1 MTNQSSR
8 QVSQPIV
15 RCQDVERTYGSGER
29 KVYALRG
36 ITFDAHSGTYVAL
49 KGRSGSGKTTLI
61 NCIGGLDTPNGG
73 AVTLFGL
80 PIGGYNEAQM
90 TELRRHKIGF
100 VFQSFSLVP
109 TFTAFENVELSLRLA
124 GAPTKERNRRANE
137 CLDLVGVGKW
147 AKHMPFEM
155 SGGQQ
160 QRVAIARALANSPKL
175 ILADEPTGELD
186 SHTARQ
192 VLGLMRDLAHQ
203 QGVCIIMAT
212 HDPLSI
218 EYADQVF
225 ELKDGRLDHVIQRQG
240 QAANVS

>member
-1 MTNQSSR
+1 MTET
-8 QVSQPIV
+8 IV
-15 RCQDVERTYGSGER
+15 RADNVERVYGGGEN

-36 ITFDAHSGTYVAL
+36 ISFEVSAGTYVAL

-61 NCIGGLDTPNGG
+61 NCIGGLDKPTSG
-73 AVTLFGL
+73 AVSLFGQ
-80 PIGGYNEAQM
+80 PINGYNEQQM

-124 GAPTKERNRRANE
+124 GAPAKERNRRAQE

-147 AKHMPFEM
+147 AKHMPFEL

-160 QRVAIARALANSPKL
+160 QRVAIARALANAPRL
-175 ILADEPTGELD
+175 VLADEPTGELD

-192 VLGLMRDLAHQ
+192 VLGLLPDLAHQ
-203 QGVCIIMAT
+203 EGVTILMAT
-212 HDPLSI
+212 HDPLSL

-225 ELKDGRLDHVIQRQG
+225 ELKDGRLDRVIAH
-240 QAANVS
+240 AAS

>member
-1 MTNQSSR
+1 MPAKTNDAY
-8 QVSQPIV
+8 VGPVV
-15 RCQDVERTYGSGER
+15 RCENVERTYGSGDT

-36 ITFDAHSGTYVAL
+36 ISFDAQPGKFVAL

-61 NCIGGLDTPNGG
+61 NCIGGLDKPSSGIV
-73 AVTLFGL
+73 ALFGQ
-80 PIGGYNEAQM
+80 PISGYNETQM

-124 GAPTKERNRRANE
+124 GAPTQERNRRAAE

-160 QRVAIARALANSPKL
+160 QRVAIARSLANSPRL

-203 QGVCIIMAT
+203 QGVSIIMAT

-225 ELKDGRLDHVIQRQG
+225 ELKDGKLDHVIERQI
-240 QAANVS
+240 QTAT

>member
-1 MTNQSSR
+1 MTSTAR
-8 QVSQPIV
+8 EIV
-15 RCQDVERTYGSGER
+15 VRADNVERVYGSGDN
-29 KVYALRG
+29 KVFALRG
-36 ITFDAHSGTYVAL
+36 ISFEVHAGRFVAL

-61 NCIGGLDTPNGG
+61 NCIGGLDKPTSGD
-73 AVTLFGL
+73 VYLFGQS
-80 PIGGYNEAQM
+80 IKNYNEQQM

-100 VFQSFSLVP
+100 IFQSFSLVP

-124 GAPTKERNRRANE
+124 GASYKERNRRAQE

-160 QRVAIARALANSPKL
+160 QRVAIARSLANSPQL

-203 QGVCIIMAT
+203 QGVAILMAT

-218 EYADQVF
+218 EYADQVLD
-225 ELKDGRLDHVIQRQG
+225 LKDGTVDAVISRPAV
-240 QAANVS
+240 AA

>member
-1 MTNQSSR
+1 MNDAP
-8 QVSQPIV
+8 VEPVV
-15 RCQDVERTYGSGER
+15 RTENVERVYGSGEN

-36 ITFDAHSGTYVAL
+36 VSFEAPSGAFIAL

-61 NCIGGLDTPNGG
+61 NCIGGLDKPTSGK
-73 AVTLFGL
+73 VYLFGQ
-80 PIGGYNEAQM
+80 PINDYNEAQM

-124 GAPTKERNRRANE
+124 GAPAKVRARRAQE

-147 AKHMPFEM
+147 AKHMPFEL

-192 VLGLMRDLAHQ
+192 VLGLLRDLSHQ
-203 QGVCIIMAT
+203 QNVTVIMAT
-212 HDPLSI
+212 HDPLSL

-225 ELKDGRLDHVIQRQG
+225 ELKDGKLDAVHVR
-240 QAANVS
+240 QAA

>member
-1 MTNQSSR
+1 MTNS
-8 QVSQPIV
+8 IV
-15 RCQDVERTYGSGER
+15 RAENVERVYSSGDN

-36 ITFDAHSGTYVAL
+36 ITFDVPAGKYVAL

-61 NCIGGLDTPNGG
+61 NCIGGLDKPTSGE
-73 AVTLFGL
+73 VSLFGH
-80 PIGGYNEAQM
+80 PISGYNEQQM

-124 GAPTKERNRRANE
+124 GASARERNRRAQD

-192 VLGLMRDLAHQ
+192 VLGLLRDLAHQ
-203 QGVCIIMAT
+203 QGVTILMAT

-225 ELKDGRLDHVIQRQG
+225 ELKDGRLDHVI
-240 QAANVS
+240 AHA

>member
-1 MTNQSSR
+1 MTDS
-8 QVSQPIV
+8 IV
-15 RCQDVERTYGSGER
+15 RADNVERVYGSGDN

-36 ITFDAHSGTYVAL
+36 ITFDVASGQYVAL

-61 NCIGGLDTPNGG
+61 NCIGGLDKPTSG
-73 AVTLFGL
+73 AVSLFGQ
-80 PIGGYNEAQM
+80 PISGYTEQQM

-124 GAPTKERNRRANE
+124 GASAKERNRRAQE

-147 AKHMPFEM
+147 AKHMPFEL

-160 QRVAIARALANSPKL
+160 QRVAIARSLANSPKL

-192 VLGLMRDLAHQ
+192 VLGLLRDLAHQ
-203 QGVCIIMAT
+203 QGVTILMAT

-225 ELKDGRLDHVIQRQG
+225 ELKDGRLDHVI
-240 QAANVS
+240 AHA

>member
-1 MTNQSSR
+1 MTDS
-8 QVSQPIV
+8 IV
-15 RCQDVERTYGSGER
+15 RADNVERVYGSGDN

-36 ITFDAHSGTYVAL
+36 ITFDVASGQYVAL

-61 NCIGGLDTPNGG
+61 NCIGGLDKPTSG
-73 AVTLFGL
+73 AVSLFGQ
-80 PIGGYNEAQM
+80 PISGYNEQQM

-124 GAPTKERNRRANE
+124 GASAKERNRRAQE

-147 AKHMPFEM
+147 AKHMPFEL

-160 QRVAIARALANSPKL
+160 QRVAIARSLANSPKL

-192 VLGLMRDLAHQ
+192 VLGLLRDLAHQ
-203 QGVCIIMAT
+203 QGVTILMAT

-225 ELKDGRLDHVIQRQG
+225 ELKDGRLDHVI
-240 QAANVS
+240 AHA

>member
-1 MTNQSSR
+1 MND
-8 QVSQPIV
+8 QVIV
-15 RCQDVERTYGSGER
+15 RCDGVERTYGSGET

-36 ITFDAHSGTYVAL
+36 ISFDAPSGQFVAL

-61 NCIGGLDTPNGG
+61 NCIGGLDKPTSGT
-73 AVTLFGL
+73 VHLFGQ
-80 PIGGYNEAQM
+80 PINGYSEQQM

-124 GAPTKERNRRANE
+124 GTPAKERNRRAQE

-147 AKHMPFEM
+147 GKHMPFEM

-160 QRVAIARALANSPKL
+160 QRVAIARSLANSPQL

-192 VLGLMRDLAHQ
+192 VLSLMRDLAHQ
-203 QGVCIIMAT
+203 QGVTIIMAT
-212 HDPLSI
+212 HDPLSL

-225 ELKDGRLDHVIQRQG
+225 ELKDGRLDRVIQRE
-240 QAANVS
+240 AVESAKP